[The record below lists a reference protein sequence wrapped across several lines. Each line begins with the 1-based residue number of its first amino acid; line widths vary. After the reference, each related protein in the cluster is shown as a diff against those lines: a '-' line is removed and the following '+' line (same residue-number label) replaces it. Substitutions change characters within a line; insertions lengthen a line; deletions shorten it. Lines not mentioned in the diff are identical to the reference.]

1 MADLSN
7 IKLFATHPHEC
18 SYLDDVKA
26 TTIFVDP
33 QQTVTTKLYSRLS
46 ELGFRRSGSHVYRPQ
61 CQVCKACKPTRI
73 VAADFQL
80 KRAHKRCLKR
90 NSDVDVRVSKV
101 FNMELYYPLY
111 ERYITER
118 HRDGDMFPP
127 NEEQFVS
134 FLNSEW
140 DMTEYLEFWLEDQL
154 IGVAVS
160 DRLDN
165 GLGAVYT
172 FYDPNMERRSIG
184 TFAILWQIQYAVD
197 ENLNFLYLG
206 YWIKQSK
213 KMNYKIQFRPLQ
225 MLIEQ
230 QWLTIL

>member
-1 MADLSN
+1 
-7 IKLFATHPHEC
+7 
-18 SYLDDVKA
+18 
-26 TTIFVDP
+26 
-33 QQTVTTKLYSRLS
+33 
-46 ELGFRRSGSHVYRPQ
+46 
-61 CQVCKACKPTRI
+61 
-73 VAADFQL
+73 
-80 KRAHKRCLKR
+80 
-90 NSDVDVRVSKV
+90 
-101 FNMELYYPLY
+101 LY

-127 NEEQFVS
+127 NEKQFVS

-140 DMTEYLEFWLEDQL
+140 DMTEYLEFWLENQL

-172 FYDPNMERRSIG
+172 FYDPNMERRSLG
-184 TFAILWQIQYAVD
+184 TFAILWQIQYAID
-197 ENLNFLYLG
+197 ESLNFLYLG